1 MLVSWAA
8 VSSCCRPHFL
18 IGGTMKIFETQN
30 DLDNEKAV
38 CEHLTR
44 VWGFN
49 FYKLD
54 RRYQADFLAVD
65 KTGKA
70 RAWVEIK
77 CRNITRQKYPDI
89 ILELD
94 KCLAMKALSEA
105 TELPAIFV
113 ARWTDAL
120 GWIKLQPPFDVSYT
134 GANDRYGL
142 GGSPCTML
150 PVNQFTLV
158 EMEND
163 RTGKQSAGDR

>member
-1 MLVSWAA
+1 
-8 VSSCCRPHFL
+8 
-18 IGGTMKIFETQN
+18 MKIFETQN

-38 CEHLTR
+38 CVHLTQ

-49 FYKLD
+49 FFKLD
-54 RRYQADFLAVD
+54 RRYQADFLAVN
-65 KTGKA
+65 KTGEAK
-70 RAWVEIK
+70 AWVEIK
-77 CRNITRQKYPDI
+77 CRKIARQTYPDI

-94 KCLAMKALSEA
+94 KCMAMTGLANA

-120 GWIKLQPPFDVSYT
+120 GWIRIQPPFTISYT

-142 GGSPCTML
+142 GGSPCVML
-150 PVNQFTLV
+150 PVDQFKLV

-163 RTGKQSAGDR
+163 RLSEQGT

>member
-1 MLVSWAA
+1 
-8 VSSCCRPHFL
+8 
-18 IGGTMKIFETQN
+18 MKIFETQN

-38 CEHLTR
+38 CAHLSR
-44 VWGFN
+44 VWGFS

-70 RAWVEIK
+70 RAWIEIK
-77 CRNITRQKYPDI
+77 CRKIARNTYPDI

-94 KCLAMKALSEA
+94 KCLAMKALEDA
-105 TELPAIFV
+105 TDLPAVFV

-120 GWIKLQPPFDVSYT
+120 GWIRLQPPFTVSYT

-150 PVNQFTLV
+150 PVDQFNLV
-158 EMEND
+158 EMGNE
-163 RTGKQSAGDR
+163 GS